1 MLRALHFYPDRR
13 NHHLPLPTMVELN
26 TDRLLLRQWR
36 DADRDPWAALCADS
50 EVMQFLSSNRDR
62 ATSDTAIDRWRSRID
77 AQGWS
82 FWAVEIKSTSE
93 FIGMAGLQVPAEPHP
108 CLPCT
113 EIGWRLARAYWGQG
127 YASEAA
133 TRILSFAFTD
143 LKVHEVVASTAVGN
157 KRSSAV
163 MQRIG
168 MSGPEATFVHPGVPE
183 GSHLRQHVLYRITSA
198 SYAAQRSAA

>member
-1 MLRALHFYPDRR
+1 
-13 NHHLPLPTMVELN
+13 MVELN

-36 DADRDPWAALCADS
+36 DAGRDPWAALCADP
-50 EVMQFLSSNRDR
+50 EVMQFLSSSRDR
-62 ATSDTAIDRWRSRID
+62 ATSDTAIDRWRSRIEK
-77 AQGWS
+77 QGWS
-82 FWAVEIKSTSE
+82 FWAIEIKSTGE

-113 EIGWRLARAYWGQG
+113 EIGWRLARGYWGQG

-133 TRILSFAFTD
+133 TRVLSFAFND
-143 LKVHEVVASTAVGN
+143 LKLHEVVASTAIGN

-163 MQRIG
+163 MQRVG

-198 SYAAQRSAA
+198 SYTAHLSAA

>member
-1 MLRALHFYPDRR
+1 M
-13 NHHLPLPTMVELN
+13 TELN

-36 DADRDPWAALCADS
+36 EADREAWAALCADT
-50 EVMQFLSSNRDR
+50 EVMEFLSSNRDR
-62 ATSDTAIDRWRSRID
+62 ATSDMAIDRWQLRIEE
-77 AQGWS
+77 QGWS
-82 FWAVEIKSTSE
+82 FWAVELKRTGE

-108 CLPCT
+108 YLPCT
-113 EIGWRLARAYWGQG
+113 EIGWRLAREYWGCG

-133 TRILSFAFTD
+133 RCVLDFAFTD
-143 LKVHEVVASTAVGN
+143 LRLLEVVASTAVGN

-183 GSHLRQHVLYRITSA
+183 GSPLRQHVHFRISSTTHA
-198 SYAAQRSAA
+198 VQRSAA